1 MGRPWLSLGTGSI
14 WGLGDQED
22 GGGGHP
28 ACLGALVSQNRE
40 VTLGTALSLRRGSRG
55 PHGMDTGAAVR
66 GDDGDPEGIGR
77 CLPAPSRSRASIAG
91 TMAAQR
97 DGDEKPFHI
106 ISPILESLP
115 LSGAAGTKVYMK
127 LENIQPTG
135 SFKIRG
141 IGRLCQEVS
150 VGGVLLVGFFWG
162 ARGWGGHVALF
173 LPSFPSAFQ
182 AAKKGCR
189 RFVCSSGNRGPT
201 YGGMLTGNMGSVYYL
216 PEPRFPQ
223 GGTPAWRQRTRPKN
237 WGCRSPSWSPVPPAP
252 PRCANWRSWGR
263 RWRSLAR

>member
-40 VTLGTALSLRRGSRG
+40 VTLGTALSLRRRSRG

-66 GDDGDPEGIGR
+66 GDDEDPEGIGR

-162 ARGWGGHVALF
+162 ARGWGGTRSP
-173 LPSFPSAFQ
+173 LPSLLPFCF
-182 AAKKGCR
+182 
-189 RFVCSSGNRGPT
+189 SGRQEG
-201 YGGMLTGNMGSVYYL
+201 L
-216 PEPRFPQ
+216 PPFRLLF
-223 GGTPAWRQRTRPKN
+223 R
-237 WGCRSPSWSPVPPAP
+237 
-252 PRCANWRSWGR
+252 
-263 RWRSLAR
+263 